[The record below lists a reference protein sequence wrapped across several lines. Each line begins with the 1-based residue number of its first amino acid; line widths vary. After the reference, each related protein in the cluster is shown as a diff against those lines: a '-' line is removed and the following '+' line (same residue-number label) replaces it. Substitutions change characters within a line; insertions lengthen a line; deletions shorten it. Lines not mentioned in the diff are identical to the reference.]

1 MGFDLYMVGGWSK
14 DSDQFL
20 MDRGMNVL
28 YSQKYYRSSI
38 SRWIAHADANPD
50 KAGKL
55 FVDSSA
61 FGAWTRNAVID
72 IDDYISFLNENAGKF
87 SVIASLDVIPGSRGE
102 QSSRQQVKEAS
113 EQSWENYL
121 YMYERMIDKDELIPV
136 FHVGEP
142 WDALHRILEYRHED
156 GSPIQ
161 YMGLGG
167 LVGVPKEFRLKWLD
181 SVWDIILSSS
191 NPDIKTHAF
200 GVTML
205 DVLER
210 YPFASADSG
219 SSGRTG
225 TVGAIMSPYGVISL
239 SQRAG
244 GMAAFNKIPKEAQ
257 SIIYDLIERTG
268 KSMTIE
274 DLIESKDCRIIVNF
288 QYMAD
293 WVKTYN
299 YQPRPQKQR
308 RLF

>member
-1 MGFDLYMVGGWSK
+1 MGFDLYVVGGWSRE
-14 DSDQFL
+14 SDQFL
-20 MDRGMNVL
+20 MDKGLNVL

-38 SRWIAHADANPD
+38 SRWIANADENPD
-50 KAGKL
+50 TAGKL

-72 IDDYISFLNENAGKF
+72 IDDYIGFLNNNAGKF
-87 SVIASLDVIPGSRGE
+87 SVIASLDVIPGRKGE
-102 QSSRQQVKEAS
+102 QSSRQQVQEAS

-121 YMYERMIDKDELIPV
+121 YMYEQMIDKDELIPV

-142 WDALHRILEYRHED
+142 WDALHRILEHRHPD
-156 GSPIQ
+156 GSPIK

-205 DVLER
+205 DILER

-219 SSGRTG
+219 SAGRTG
-225 TVGAIMSPYGVISL
+225 TVGSIMSPHGVISL
-239 SQRAG
+239 SERLG
-244 GMAAFNKIPKEAQ
+244 GMAAFNKLPKEAK
-257 SIIYDLIERTG
+257 DLILSLMERTG
-268 KSMTIE
+268 VGMTIE
-274 DLIESKDCRIIVNF
+274 ELIGSKHYRIMVNY
-288 QYMAD
+288 QYLSD
-293 WVKTYN
+293 WVKTYR
-299 YQPRPQKQR
+299 YRPRPQKQR

>member
-1 MGFDLYMVGGWSK
+1 MGFDLYVVGGWSRE
-14 DSDQFL
+14 SDQFL
-20 MDRGMNVL
+20 MDKGLNVL

-38 SRWIAHADANPD
+38 SRWIANADENPD
-50 KAGKL
+50 TAGKL

-72 IDDYISFLNENAGKF
+72 IDDYIGFLNNNAGKF
-87 SVIASLDVIPGSRGE
+87 SVIASLDVIPGRKGE
-102 QSSRQQVKEAS
+102 QSSRQQVQEAS

-121 YMYERMIDKDELIPV
+121 YMYEQMIDKDELIPV

-142 WDALHRILEYRHED
+142 WDALHRILEHRHPD
-156 GSPIQ
+156 DSPIK

-205 DVLER
+205 DILER

-219 SSGRTG
+219 SAGRAG
-225 TVGAIMSPYGVISL
+225 TVGTIMSPHGVISL
-239 SQRAG
+239 SERLG
-244 GMAAFNKIPKEAQ
+244 GMAAFNKLPKEAK
-257 SIIYDLIERTG
+257 DLILSLMERTG
-268 KSMTIE
+268 VGMTIE
-274 DLIESKDCRIIVNF
+274 ELIGSKHYRIMVNY
-288 QYMAD
+288 QYLSD
-293 WVKTYN
+293 WVKTYR
-299 YQPRPQKQR
+299 YRPRPQKQR

>member
-1 MGFDLYMVGGWSK
+1 MGFDLYAVGGWSRA
-14 DSDQFL
+14 SDQFL
-20 MDRGMNVL
+20 MDKGLNVL

-38 SRWIAHADANPD
+38 SRWIENADEQPD

-61 FGAWTRNAVID
+61 YGAWTRNAVID
-72 IDDYISFLNENAGKF
+72 IDDYIGFLNNNAGKF
-87 SVIASLDVIPGSRGE
+87 SVIASLDVIPGRKGE
-102 QSSRQQVKEAS
+102 QSTRQQVKEAS

-121 YMYERMIDKDELIPV
+121 YMYEQMIDKDELIPV

-142 WDALHRILEYRHED
+142 LDALHRILEHRHPN
-156 GSPIQ
+156 GSPIK

-181 SVWDIILSSS
+181 SVWDIIMSSS

-205 DVLER
+205 DILER

-219 SSGRTG
+219 SAGRTG
-225 TVGAIMSPYGVISL
+225 TVGFIMSPHGVINL
-239 SQRAG
+239 SERFG
-244 GMAAFNKIPKEAQ
+244 GMAAFNKLPKEAK
-257 SIIYDLIERTG
+257 DLILSLMERTG
-268 KSMTIE
+268 VGMTIE
-274 DLIESKDCRIIVNF
+274 ELIASKDYRIMVNF
-288 QYMAD
+288 QYLSD
-293 WVKTYN
+293 WVKTYR
-299 YQPRPQKQR
+299 YKPRPQKQR

>member
-1 MGFDLYMVGGWSK
+1 MGFDLYVVGGWSRE
-14 DSDQFL
+14 SDQFL
-20 MDRGMNVL
+20 MDKGLNVL

-38 SRWIAHADANPD
+38 SRWIANADENPD
-50 KAGKL
+50 TAGKL

-72 IDDYISFLNENAGKF
+72 IDDYIGFLNNNAGKF
-87 SVIASLDVIPGSRGE
+87 SVIASLDVIPGRKGE
-102 QSSRQQVKEAS
+102 QSSRQQVQEAS

-121 YMYERMIDKDELIPV
+121 YMYEQMIDKDELIPV

-142 WDALHRILEYRHED
+142 WDALHRILEHRHPD
-156 GSPIQ
+156 DSPIK

-205 DVLER
+205 DILER

-219 SSGRTG
+219 SAGRTG
-225 TVGAIMSPYGVISL
+225 TVGSIMSPHGVISL
-239 SQRAG
+239 SERLG
-244 GMAAFNKIPKEAQ
+244 GMAAFNKLPKEAK
-257 SIIYDLIERTG
+257 DLILSLMERTG
-268 KSMTIE
+268 VGMTIE
-274 DLIESKDCRIIVNF
+274 ELIGSKHYRIMVNY
-288 QYMAD
+288 QYLSD
-293 WVKTYN
+293 WVKTYR
-299 YQPRPQKQR
+299 YRPRPQKQR